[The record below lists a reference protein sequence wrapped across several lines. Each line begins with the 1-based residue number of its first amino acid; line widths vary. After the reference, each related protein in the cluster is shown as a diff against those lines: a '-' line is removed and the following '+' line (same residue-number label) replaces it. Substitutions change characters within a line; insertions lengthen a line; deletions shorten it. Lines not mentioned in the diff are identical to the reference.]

1 MTFRNMNII
10 KTVNAMKSDTIAGM
24 IVMAIFVLWCLY
36 MAGWILYMSWPRKT
50 PPSRSENSELP
61 KEPEDPDE
69 FDPEQVL

>member
-36 MAGWILYMSWPRKT
+36 MAGWILYMNWPRKKK
-50 PPSRSENSELP
+50 SLRRLKEL
-61 KEPEDPDE
+61 PEDPDE
-69 FDPEQVL
+69 FDIEEIL